1 MFQVLQ
7 DNKPCASY
15 NVKGWKQDTFEN
27 LKDAQLFML
36 NWAYPYTMEQ
46 VEANYIPFKV
56 NKEYDLSMGEFPVRM
71 KIIQI

>member
-15 NVKGWKQDTFEN
+15 NVKGWGQDTFEN

-36 NWAYPYTMEQ
+36 YWAYPYTMEQ
-46 VEANYIPFKV
+46 AKASYISFEV